1 MFGSTVCFDIRSSF
15 GIPVTNFTYRIR
27 ISLYGSESR
36 LPAPLETLS
45 ATIKRSA
52 NENGPMTL
60 GESWGRFPPCKRRT
74 SLRADR
80 YLMLLQ
86 SGKPFFMSFVAAR
99 GSKSSGS
106 N

>member
-1 MFGSTVCFDIRSSF
+1 MFDSTGCFIIRSSF
-15 GIPVTNFTYRIR
+15 GIPVTNFIYRIR
-27 ISLYGSESR
+27 ISLFGSESR
-36 LPAPLETLS
+36 RAVPPKTQPV
-45 ATIKRSA
+45 TIQRSA
-52 NENGPMTL
+52 NENGPTTL
-60 GESWGRFPPCKRRT
+60 GESWSRCPRCSRLT

-86 SGKPFFMSFVAAR
+86 SGKPFFMSFVTAR